1 MQQINLYFPEF
12 QPNREPLRSIHML
25 WGLAAFV
32 VVLVL
37 ASFLSAQKNR
47 ERAQDIVQ
55 QRHQLEQMKAKV
67 AQLEQQRPQSNLA
80 DLDAQAV
87 NLTQEL
93 KRREQIYQVIANRNL
108 GNNNGFSSHIRALGK
123 QSLESVSLEAFSL
136 QSGGNY
142 VELAGTAQA
151 VDQVLLYIQ
160 RLQTESAFA
169 QSSFGVLV
177 AEPRE
182 NQAGVFR
189 FSLARPAS
197 GAAAAE
203 PKSAVQSLLELS
215 AAENSTGT
223 EGDK

>member
-1 MQQINLYFPEF
+1 
-12 QPNREPLRSIHML
+12 
-25 WGLAAFV
+25 
-32 VVLVL
+32 
-37 ASFLSAQKNR
+37 
-47 ERAQDIVQ
+47 
-55 QRHQLEQMKAKV
+55 MKAKV

-93 KRREQIYQVIANRNL
+93 KRREQIYQVIANHNL
-108 GNNNGFSSHIRALGK
+108 GNNNGFSSHIKALGK

-142 VELAGTAQA
+142 VELAGTARA

-197 GAAAAE
+197 GAPAAE